1 MQTSDQAGP
10 TASPRRELRFRFG
23 DCVVDGRSLVLSVG
37 GEAVKLE
44 KKPLEVLL
52 YLLEHAGEVVTKQE
66 LLDEVWSGRI
76 LSESVLT
83 KTMARLRQAL
93 SDEAQALIR
102 TVHGFGYRLVAP
114 VQVEAGP
121 ATALPRLPE
130 LAVGDA
136 PPLRPLWRLQ
146 RRLGSGA
153 VGEAWLGVHTKTG
166 EPRVFKFG
174 VDAGSLTSLKREITL
189 SRVLHEGLGPRQDLV
204 RLLDWNLEEAPF
216 YLETEY
222 VAGRALPD
230 WAEARGG
237 LAQLALSL
245 RLELLAQVA
254 DALSAAHSVG
264 VLHKD
269 LKPSNVLVDDRP
281 GAEPRIRLADFG
293 SGRLVDLARL
303 EALEI
308 TRLGF
313 TGTQIDADS
322 GGTPLYLAP
331 EILGGRAPTVRSDI
345 YALGV
350 MLYQCLVGDT
360 RRPLAPGW
368 ERDIDDPLLREDI
381 ALAAAGDPAER
392 LADAAL
398 LSNRLRTLESRRATR
413 AAEDAARVEADRL
426 RASLTRTRLR
436 RRQFAIASA
445 TLAVVLCVVGV
456 ALLQVR
462 EAQQRARHE
471 ADVAGAVN
479 RFLTEDLL
487 AQANPLVSGRS
498 DVQVRD
504 LLDSAAD
511 SVGERFANQ
520 PATEASVRM
529 ALGNA
534 YLNLG
539 EFGKAR
545 AQLDGALRLSER
557 EGGEERIATSARMDL
572 AKLLTRSGDHA
583 ASRAM
588 LAPLLGHANPQV
600 QARAGMETAF
610 AQMHEGDLDGA
621 LARLQALV
629 PRASTLFGE
638 GASETLTATV
648 YQASALRELGRY
660 DEAIALYRKALA
672 GREALHGKGHIAT
685 LEAMRG
691 LGGALFLKEAHAQ
704 ALPVLRAA
712 HTLSS
717 DIYGPRHDHTLSIAS
732 DLALVMQALKD
743 YAGAEKLMLATLE
756 ARGTDY
762 GQASGE
768 YRSLLNNLGVL
779 YGETGDLQR
788 QYEYLQRSCQAE
800 HAASGASHPNT
811 LICDHNL
818 ARALV
823 DLARYPEAEAL
834 ERRTLE
840 RALPVF
846 GAEHMLMGVAGYTYA
861 GILGHLGRSTE
872 SEARFAEAIALLDR
886 ALGPGNER
894 SAKAI
899 ALRDALR
906 ADRAVPVVAAQGRLG
921 SSQR

>member
-1 MQTSDQAGP
+1 MQTPDPPGA
-10 TASPRRELRFRFG
+10 TASPRRDLRFRFG

-37 GEAVKLE
+37 GDVVKLE

-66 LLDEVWSGRI
+66 LLDEVWAGRV

-93 SDEAQALIR
+93 GDEAQTVIR

-114 VQVEAGP
+114 VQLETGIAIP
-121 ATALPRLPE
+121 LPRIPE
-130 LAVGDA
+130 LAVGDT
-136 PPLRPLWRLQ
+136 PPLRPLWRLE

-153 VGEAWLGVHTKTG
+153 IGEAWLGVHTKTG
-166 EPRVFKFG
+166 EQRVFKFG
-174 VDAGSLTSLKREITL
+174 VDAGSLASLKREITL
-189 SRVLHEGLGPRQDLV
+189 SRVLHDGLGPRDDLV

-216 YLETEY
+216 YLESEF
-222 VAGRALPD
+222 VSGGALPD
-230 WAEARGG
+230 WAATHGG
-237 LAQLALSL
+237 LASIDLDL

-269 LKPSNVLVDDRP
+269 LKPANVLVAERA
-281 GAEPRIRLADFG
+281 GAAPTIRLADFG

-313 TGTQIDADS
+313 TGTHVDADS

-331 EILGGRAPTVRSDI
+331 EILGGRAPTARSDI

-381 ALAAAGDPAER
+381 AAAAAGDPAER

-398 LSNRLRTLESRRATR
+398 LSTRLRTLDARRAAR
-413 AAEDAARVEADRL
+413 AADAAAEVEAERL
-426 RASLTRTRLR
+426 RTTLARTRTR
-436 RRQFAIASA
+436 RRQLAVASGA
-445 TLAVVLCVVGV
+445 LAVVLCVVSV
-456 ALLQVR
+456 SLLEVR
-462 EAQQRARHE
+462 DAQQRARNE

-504 LLDSAAD
+504 LLDSAAAT
-511 SVGERFANQ
+511 VGERFADR
-520 PATEASVRM
+520 PGTEASVRM

-539 EFGKAR
+539 EFAKAR
-545 AQLDGALRLSER
+545 GELEGALRLAGR
-557 EGGEERIATSARMDL
+557 DGGDDAIATSARMDL

-588 LAPLLGHANPQV
+588 LAPLLSHADPEV
-600 QARAGMETAF
+600 QAKAGMETAF
-610 AQMHEGDLDGA
+610 AQMHEGDFDGA
-621 LARLQALV
+621 LSRLVSLE
-629 PRASTLFGE
+629 PRVTTLFGA
-638 GASETLTATV
+638 GASETLTATAYHANV
-648 YQASALRELGRY
+648 LRELGRY

-691 LGGALFLKEAHAQ
+691 LGGALYLKEAYAE
-704 ALPVLRAA
+704 ALPVLKAA
-712 HTLSS
+712 HSLSS
-717 DIYGPRHDHTLSIAS
+717 DIYGARHDHTLVIAS
-732 DLALVMQALKD
+732 DLSLAMQSLKD
-743 YAGAEKLMLATLE
+743 YAGAEALMLTTLE

-762 GQASGE
+762 GHASGE

-788 QYEYLQRSCQAE
+788 QFDFLQRSCDAE

-823 DLARYPEAEAL
+823 DLERFPEAEAL

-846 GAEHMLMGVAGYTYA
+846 GADHMLMGVAGYTYA
-861 GILGHLGRSTE
+861 GILGRMGRLP
-872 SEARFAEAIALLDR
+872 EAETRFADAIALLDR

-894 SAKAI
+894 SAKAV
-899 ALRDALR
+899 ALRDAVR
-906 ADRAVPVVAAQGRLG
+906 AANGRGAAPVARAAAGR
-921 SSQR
+921 